1 MGITTDYATATYN
14 NITVKNVTVKN
25 VWFGGVVVRAKQGVI
40 GAGDLI
46 DHVTVQNVGGC
57 NTTAVARQAVWGISL
72 HAASGEI
79 RNSSVSASGHGIAT
93 GNTTGTQTDVDVHD
107 NVVSNIDCQQYTLT
121 HNGAG
126 SSFFNNVGSAGGTYV
141 NDCSYGLVTYYSE
154 LSVRASTFTG
164 APWGVYVGYQN
175 MAVDKLVLG
184 PNLKV
189 IGPVAAVAGSIG
201 VQSDGNSTYWSST
214 NRFTMDG
221 ATVQGLRNRHSGGQ
235 PGLGQH
241 HCR

>member
-1 MGITTDYATATYN
+1 MVPGR
-14 NITVKNVTVKN
+14 
-25 VWFGGVVVRAKQGVI
+25 GGAGPSGQI

-57 NTTAVARQAVWGISL
+57 NTIDYQTRQNVWGITL

-79 RNSSVSASGHGIAT
+79 RNSSVSGSGHGIAT

-126 SSFFNNVGSAGGTYV
+126 SSFFNNVGSAGGTWA
-141 NDCSYGLVTYYSE
+141 NECATGLVTYYSE
-154 LSVRASTFTG
+154 LSVRDSTFTG

-184 PNLKV
+184 PNLKL
-189 IGPVAAVAGSIG
+189 IGPGAAFVGSIG
-201 VQSDGNSTYWSST
+201 VQSDGNSLFWQST
-214 NRFTMDG
+214 NRFTMNG
-221 ATVQGLRNRHSGGQ
+221 ATVQGFETGMQVGNQEWANPVRPKPLSLTSRTASSRATA
-235 PGLGQH
+235 PA
-241 HCR
+241 CW